1 MATITAP
8 THSDTKLANATTSI
22 STTSSN
28 DCAVHGLSET
38 PHLDRLLQSR
48 PQSELQGLADAVES
62 LRQGDRCAKC
72 AIQAAVAIITGFMG
86 EIYTAKKSGKLSK
99 EEKKALKS
107 EVKGLATGMKE
118 GIKSQ
123 KKEFKS
129 R

>member
-8 THSDTKLANATTSI
+8 THSDTKLANATTSM
-22 STTSSN
+22 STGSSN

-72 AIQAAVAIITGFMG
+72 AIQAAVSIITGFLG

-107 EVKGLATGMKE
+107 EVKGLAKGMKE

-123 KKEFKS
+123 KKEFES
-129 R
+129 Q

>member
-1 MATITAP
+1 MATITTP
-8 THSDTKLANATTSI
+8 IHSDTKLAHIPTPM
-22 STTSSN
+22 STGSSN

-48 PQSELQGLADAVES
+48 PQTELQGLADAVEN

-72 AIQAAVAIITGFMG
+72 VIQDAVAIITGFVG

-99 EEKKALKS
+99 GEKKALKS
-107 EVKGLATGMKE
+107 EVKGLAMGMKE
-118 GIKSQ
+118 GIRSQ